1 MMTYPDKSGHIL
13 TNNDISCR
21 FVIKILKKNV
31 VAETRNQDIFSR
43 ELLITCLSI
52 AFEDVLASLITP
64 QVLPQWQK
72 GTSITIAMIIKDS
85 NTVLLILFSQ
95 WSPSSQ
101 IQNAIAVLKTGT
113 NQLIGIRVNVQEYD
127 SRRID
132 SPTNKNLQLHLS
144 NTGNSSLHELIV
156 SDTFDKN
163 HIVFV
168 LMKANIYQYMYS
180 VLLNCKIS
188 TICCCHFPPRG

>member
-52 AFEDVLASLITP
+52 AFEDVLASSITP

-113 NQLIGIRVNVQEYD
+113 NQLIGIKVNVQEYD

-168 LMKANIYQYMYS
+168 LEFLFLSSECMQLS
-180 VLLNCKIS
+180 
-188 TICCCHFPPRG
+188 